1 MGLKKIYF
9 AQPWGGL
16 GDNLAYS
23 NLPRL
28 FNQKGI
34 PFQVSVFNYSRNRE
48 IHELVWKQNKYVLNK
63 VSIRSPNAGYVM
75 FNRRHVNNQDYNII
89 QTINA
94 LHGFEPGNGYPEIDI
109 INPNLN
115 GNRIYALADLN
126 AFSLFNTQGLI
137 YDKKHLESLRLTL
150 LKTGTK
156 FLDFPNLYDEKEYL
170 ENLVIVTSL
179 RDLISKLLLTD
190 IFYCLNSGSHS
201 LAATLKNS
209 FGSPKKIV
217 CFNPSSNIKNLKD
230 WGYIFDNVEYQ
241 DVPSLK
247 NSKPNLPIKIKIY
260 KRILDNFS

>member
-1 MGLKKIYF
+1 VGIKKIYF

-16 GDNLAYS
+16 GDNLGYS

-28 FNQKGI
+28 FSQKGI

-48 IHELVWKQNKYVLNK
+48 IHDLVWNQNKFVLKK
-63 VSIRSPNAGYVM
+63 VSIRSPNAGYIM
-75 FNRRHVNNQDYNII
+75 FNRRHINNPEYNII
-89 QTINA
+89 QTINV
-94 LHGFEPGNGYPEIDI
+94 LHGFEPGNGYPEINI
-109 INPNLN
+109 INPNLH
-115 GNRIYALADLN
+115 GKRIPSLADLN

-137 YDKKHLESLRLTL
+137 YDKNYLDSLKLKL

-156 FLDFPNLYDEKEYL
+156 FLDFPNLYNEQGYL
-170 ENLVIVTSL
+170 EDLVVVTSIT
-179 RDLISKLLLTD
+179 DLISKLLSTD

-230 WGYIFDNVEYQ
+230 WGYIFDNVEYE
-241 DVPSLK
+241 DIPSIK
-247 NSKPNLPIKIKIY
+247 NSNPYLPIKIKTY
-260 KRILDNFS
+260 KKILDYFS